1 MGQTSPSTVR
11 DLILACTDH
20 LREEGANMTI
30 CPAHCAEL
38 GIFWKSEGQ
47 AMEGR

>member
-1 MGQTSPSTVR
+1 MGPSTVR
-11 DLILACTDH
+11 DLILARTGH
-20 LREEGANMTI
+20 LREEGANMTT
-30 CPAHCAEL
+30 CPAHRAQL